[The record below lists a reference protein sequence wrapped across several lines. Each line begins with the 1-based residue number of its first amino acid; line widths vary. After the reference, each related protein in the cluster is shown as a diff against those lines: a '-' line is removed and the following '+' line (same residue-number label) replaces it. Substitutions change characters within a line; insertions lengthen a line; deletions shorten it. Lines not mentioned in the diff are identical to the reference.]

1 LEFDL
6 VAIDRA
12 GNGLDDRRLH
22 LLAGSVLSFN
32 LVVARDNQ
40 MPAFEFSGRGRF
52 DAPPTPEHTGRQM
65 SVRLLDAQPTG
76 SAAWD
81 GQLPT
86 AQEGVFC
93 RDGASR
99 RRDEGKTK
107 ITTTQVAGGIKR
119 ISAAVTVA
127 QMVKGTGATREF
139 IKRDPKEMTK
149 IENIAKNVLGIDT
162 TRGDQITVEEMPFND
177 QFATEVTRNLETQ
190 ERRDLWWT
198 VGRNVAYPALALGI
212 LVVFMRLFKRTSSEE
227 IALGMP
233 VGRMGLH
240 AGNGNGNGNGHQFDL
255 GNNENGNEVV
265 TVEVL
270 NQLIKENPQNMTQA
284 IRSWLNRGTP
294 SNQ

>member
-1 LEFDL
+1 VLGPGQAIVGVSVELNFDTTE
-6 VAIDRA
+6 RT
-12 GNGLDDRRLH
+12 
-22 LLAGSVLSFN
+22 
-32 LVVARDNQ
+32 
-40 MPAFEFSGRGRF
+40 EEKF
-52 DAPPTPEHTGRQM
+52 DP
-65 SVRLLDAQPTG
+65 
-76 SAAWD
+76 D
-81 GQLPT
+81 GQVPRQVTKDDSNEDSTT
-86 AQEGVFC
+86 ASINEAAGVTANTP
-93 RDGASR
+93 GNATTNAASGPVTKTNNKKVTATTEY
-99 RRDEGKTK
+99 DNSKTK